1 MANDQLI
8 LQINKVSSS
17 VDNRRLKYNQAE
29 RGRAIDVTVID
40 NDGSSAYDLTGKTL
54 IFTEDKIENKIIV
67 DSSDSLGSQSGKFI
81 RTDENDKAGK
91 FTYVFTDIAMQQ
103 SGEACFEFVTD
114 SKHIDVSSSFF
125 IDIQATGALAPE
137 NTSYVSDME
146 AFKAHYNAIINN
158 ADAQIKSVTDR
169 LSNALDS
176 AIASGNA
183 TLQEKIKS
191 YSDQFDQYLKDFDAA
206 KAQNLEDLQNLK
218 DKIAETETDAISK
231 IVDGTNQQIQQ
242 ANDKLNAK
250 LSELQDD
257 YDDWKVQT
265 VKDFNATVDPI
276 KQSIDANRQNL
287 DGVTKSV
294 KDTIAQMQ
302 SLQTELNKVDFT
314 KFAQLSDLTGYYTKD
329 QVDELLKTDV
339 KSVTVN
345 GGEKF
350 TPDESGNLAL
360 PVPDPDLS
368 DFVHKSELVPKA
380 DKTYVDSKIDAIDF
394 GKIKFRMQYVTGD
407 NKTADSTW
415 QATKNADGTYTID
428 LYHDD
433 WTAQRVVDLLNQIGG
448 KANASDVNSLQDLI
462 NQQNQTIQSL
472 TTRLTNAENEIKYIQ
487 DNYIEGRRF
496 PASQEAQAEA
506 WENEKPTRLAMIE
519 K

>member
-8 LQINKVSSS
+8 LQINKLNSS

-40 NDGSSAYDLTGKTL
+40 NDGSTAYDLTGKTI
-54 IFTEDKIENKIIV
+54 IFTDDKIENKIIV
-67 DSSDSLGSQSGKFI
+67 DSSDSLGDQSGKFV
-81 RTDENDKAGK
+81 RTSENDKLGK
-91 FTYVFTDIAMQQ
+91 FTYVFTDYAMQQ

-125 IDIQATGALAPE
+125 IDIQATGTLAPE

-206 KAQNLEDLQNLK
+206 KAKNLEDLQNLK
-218 DKIAETETDAISK
+218 DKIAETETDAVSK

-250 LSELQDD
+250 LSDLQDD
-257 YDDWKVQT
+257 YDTWKVQT

-276 KQSIDANRQNL
+276 KQSIGANSQNL
-287 DGVTKSV
+287 DKVTQSV

-302 SLQTELNKVDFT
+302 NLQTEFNKVDFT
-314 KFAQLSDLTGYYTKD
+314 KFAKLSDLAGYYTKD
-329 QVDELLKTDV
+329 QIDDLVKTAGKV
-339 KSVTVN
+339 KTVN
-345 GGEKF
+345 GIEPDTNGNITVQAGVASVNGE
-350 TPDESGNLAL
+350 TGAL
-360 PVPDPDLS
+360 TGFAKLS
-368 DFVHKSELVPKA
+368 DIKVTSVNG
-380 DKTYVDSKIDAIDF
+380 KTGDVTVEAGVTSVNGQTGAITGLAKTSDIKVSSVNGQTGDVKIDVGVTSLN
-394 GKIKFRMQYVTGD
+394 GKTGAL
-407 NKTADSTW
+407 TGF
-415 QATKNADGTYTID
+415 ATS
-428 LYHDD
+428 
-433 WTAQRVVDLLNQIGG
+433 
-448 KANASDVNSLQDLI
+448 SDVTDATSSVRSNLEGSIGTVSKQVTDVI
-462 NQQNQTIQSL
+462 NRVTKLEQKKPIKASSKDDAIAKSK
-472 TTRLTNAENEIKYIQ
+472 LTNDIY
-487 DNYIEGRRF
+487 YY
-496 PASQEAQAEA
+496 
-506 WENEKPTRLAMIE
+506 
-519 K
+519 